1 MTTSVCTDCEHQIIV
16 SQLLA
21 GLKHKYR
28 ETNLSS
34 VSKATELIS
43 VTRLD
48 GVCALLPAGREV
60 DFSLGVW
67 GVGGVA
73 GQHGRGCGGGA
84 LLEGGAESSTLERL
98 GRTEVLLHW
107 SVILLFFV
115 ELQAAE
121 FGHL

>member
-1 MTTSVCTDCEHQIIV
+1 MCFVACWKRGGF
-16 SQLLA
+16 L
-21 GLKHKYR
+21 
-28 ETNLSS
+28 
-34 VSKATELIS
+34 
-43 VTRLD
+43 TR
-48 GVCALLPAGREV
+48 
-60 DFSLGVW
+60 
-67 GVGGVA
+67 GVGGVGWLGNMA
-73 GQHGRGCGGGA
+73 DRGCGGGA

>member
-1 MTTSVCTDCEHQIIV
+1 MCFVACWKRGGF
-16 SQLLA
+16 L
-21 GLKHKYR
+21 
-28 ETNLSS
+28 
-34 VSKATELIS
+34 
-43 VTRLD
+43 TRAV
-48 GVCALLPAGREV
+48 G
-60 DFSLGVW
+60 
-67 GVGGVA
+67 GGVA

-107 SVILLFFV
+107 SVILLFLV